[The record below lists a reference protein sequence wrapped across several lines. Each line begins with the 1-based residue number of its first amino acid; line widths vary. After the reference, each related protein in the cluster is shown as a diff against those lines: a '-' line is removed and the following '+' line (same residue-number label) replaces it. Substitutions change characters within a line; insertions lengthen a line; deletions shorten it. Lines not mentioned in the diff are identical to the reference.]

1 MGGGLLLGSFWKK
14 KRLLFLCVVFC
25 LGFYKKIQN
34 PKHIYVSK
42 KASLSFLFFVFFS
55 PFVFSFLV
63 GLFMSTRDRRAHFRR
78 RRKRRRR
85 GSSRRSTPRA
95 HQRKNQGFPQTTR
108 DHTHH
113 THALEEEEE
122 EEDFESTTL
131 SWCLF
136 SSLIIHSFERE
147 GIGGTVRS
155 KACDDTKCGRRRLLL
170 EKSRKKTTTK
180 ARKETTLFL
189 ITARRR
195 WTSTQKKT
203 TKRRRRRRKRFLRA
217 CWLPRN

>member
-1 MGGGLLLGSFWKK
+1 MC
-14 KRLLFLCVVFC
+14 RRRPLFYF
-25 LGFYKKIQN
+25 FI
-34 PKHIYVSK
+34 
-42 KASLSFLFFVFFS
+42 FVFS
-55 PFVFSFLV
+55 PVFSFLV
-63 GLFMSTRDRRAHFRR
+63 GLFISTRDRRAHFRR
-78 RRKRRRR
+78 RRKRRR
-85 GSSRRSTPRA
+85 GSSSSSTPRA
-95 HQRKNQGFPQTTR
+95 QRKNQGFPQTR
-108 DHTHH
+108 DHIS
-113 THALEEEEE
+113 HALEEEE
-122 EEDFESTTL
+122 EEDFESTLL

-136 SSLIIHSFERE
+136 SSLINYSFERE

-170 EKSRKKTTTK
+170 EKSRKKTTK

-195 WTSTQKKT
+195 WTSTQKT